1 MSPSDGVSYSSAT
14 VRGLWPQIASL
25 MPASMPARAA
35 SLLKVC
41 RREVEKVPC
50 HRPPS
55 CAPSRRGVAVLERS
69 VAFSFS
75 LPDLGVGG
83 HGDCRTAGLGHFGL
97 LLRLCATPR
106 AGMLSRAACSLWEL

>member
-50 HRPPS
+50 HRPQAAHPVGEALP
-55 CAPSRRGVAVLERS
+55 CLNGAWLFLFRYLILAS
-69 VAFSFS
+69 VGMGIVEQRAWAT
-75 LPDLGVGG
+75 LVHKLQK
-83 HGDCRTAGLGHFGL
+83 TL
-97 LLRLCATPR
+97 LNQ
-106 AGMLSRAACSLWEL
+106 